1 MQKTL
6 QAIIFTILITLPSIA
21 VDCQKKPCHRDC
33 IDSQPRSV
41 QTQCKCDAR
50 KNFRYWVPEYNSVCD
65 GSFEEYRTRYCAG
78 KIRYDNQ
85 MLSYS
90 YSRNNYTPE
99 FDPMCD
105 TQESYF
111 QKIQSL
117 KQMQSYNKMI
127 DALTQP
133 VQVNVRSRVDTY
145 SHY

>member
-1 MQKTL
+1 MSKKL
-6 QAIIFTILITLPSIA
+6 IHAIIFTFLLTLPSIA

-33 IDSQPRSV
+33 INSQPQYI

-50 KNFRYWVPEYNSVCD
+50 KNFRYWVPEYNPVCD
-65 GSFEEYRTRYCAG
+65 GSFEEYTARYCAG

-85 MLSYS
+85 MLPYT
-90 YSRNNYTPE
+90 NYTPE
-99 FDPMCD
+99 YDPLCD

-111 QKIQSL
+111 QKIQYL
-117 KQMQSYNKMI
+117 KQMQTYNKMI